1 MALKTDYKDDI
12 LDVSQNT
19 KRKYTMIENQDGTV
33 SFDDETVYSQEGDS
47 FGASDINA
55 ITEAVNSNSGMPV
68 GTIATFDGTTLPSGF
83 EPYQTEEQRAIAQIN
98 DNLSGFKFYP
108 SGTAIVGLVADDSPY
123 EDADGNYILADSA
136 TGRGLIDGVT
146 YKSINSTED
155 TRGKVG
161 EDIAVKFGGVN
172 MNVVGSVELALAD
185 AYPTYASDA
194 IIVNDGKYKKLK
206 VNLTSIGGGSTFIK
220 TLNAD
225 STVKDTLTTNNSGTY
240 EFDIHDAYSI
250 YMRCYSNQASKFS
263 KINYILE

>member
-98 DNLSGFKFYP
+98 DNLTELETDFTSFWGTSILAEGTIAIDDYTKYKYVNLVYKFNNALYTTSKIP
-108 SGTAIVGLVADDSPY
+108 TDYITTGSILKSIADSSHYAFVTFNSTTQITAQLSSGTGYFWL
-123 EDADGNYILADSA
+123 
-136 TGRGLIDGVT
+136 
-146 YKSINSTED
+146 
-155 TRGKVG
+155 
-161 EDIAVKFGGVN
+161 
-172 MNVVGSVELALAD
+172 
-185 AYPTYASDA
+185 
-194 IIVNDGKYKKLK
+194 
-206 VNLTSIGGGSTFIK
+206 
-220 TLNAD
+220 
-225 STVKDTLTTNNSGTY
+225 
-240 EFDIHDAYSI
+240 
-250 YMRCYSNQASKFS
+250 SNT
-263 KINYILE
+263 

>member
-98 DNLSGFKFYP
+98 DNLVWKTHVENEAGTLQSDNSIEFNMPTTWKEAIVDVSNANGTSTTNKSVPCYSQYLINSGKDHYTIGGYYSTASNFSRFNLKYD
-108 SGTAIVGLVADDSPY
+108 SQNNKINILLVTQNGTAIRPGY
-123 EDADGNYILADSA
+123 
-136 TGRGLIDGVT
+136 
-146 YKSINSTED
+146 
-155 TRGKVG
+155 
-161 EDIAVKFGGVN
+161 
-172 MNVVGSVELALAD
+172 
-185 AYPTYASDA
+185 
-194 IIVNDGKYKKLK
+194 
-206 VNLTSIGGGSTFIK
+206 TSI
-220 TLNAD
+220 
-225 STVKDTLTTNNSGTY
+225 Y
-240 EFDIHDAYSI
+240 Y
-250 YMRCYSNQASKFS
+250 R
-263 KINYILE
+263 

>member
-98 DNLSGFKFYP
+98 DNLTASNDTPFRFGYDSNSGEYGYIINEGGADTLHPFSTTIKLKLSSENSSAASILRISKSDYP
-108 SGTAIVGLVADDSPY
+108 NLKK
-123 EDADGNYILADSA
+123 
-136 TGRGLIDGVT
+136 VT
-146 YKSINSTED
+146 YTYQYATTSDRVDLYWTGGQEQRRKTTTGIYTDS
-155 TRGKVG
+155 V
-161 EDIAVKFGGVN
+161 DIAN
-172 MNVVGSVELALAD
+172 YPNLATIMFV
-185 AYPTYASDA
+185 AY
-194 IIVNDGKYKKLK
+194 G
-206 VNLTSIGGGSTFIK
+206 
-220 TLNAD
+220 
-225 STVKDTLTTNNSGTY
+225 TTNRILN
-240 EFDIHDAYSI
+240 I
-250 YMRCYSNQASKFS
+250 
-263 KINYILE
+263 KIE